1 MKNLKRNNRWK
12 LSAPLLSILFML
24 SVSLVLAPASNA
36 SEHTS
41 ELETASATVETLSR
55 EFRLDGVV
63 EAVNRATVSAQTRG
77 SIQEILVDV
86 DDYVEKGDVIIRLKD
101 TSQQAQLKKAKAGD
115 YVCAIR
121 WAGSAFHSGAY
132 TPNGRRWCD
141 SQCRDDWERA
151 QTKG

>member
-1 MKNLKRNNRWK
+1 MDDIDR
-12 LSAPLLSILFML
+12 
-24 SVSLVLAPASNA
+24 A
-36 SEHTS
+36 SEREQ
-41 ELETASATVETLSR
+41 ELTREALSKRMPEGPKATGYCLQC
-55 EFRLDGVV
+55 G
-63 EAVNRATVSAQTRG
+63 EA
-77 SIQEILVDV
+77 LM
-86 DDYVEKGDVIIRLKD
+86 
-101 TSQQAQLKKAKAGD
+101 KKAKAGD